1 MFAFKPIICFCA
13 VVISVAAHAQQNEK
27 TLTLLAEEKAP
38 HVIYDAE
45 TGDFGGQEVE
55 LVVSLLDAAGI
66 DYSFVL
72 TPRKRALRRAG
83 VDRNVCLLAI
93 NHTPERD
100 HLFQWVSP
108 TQIGG
113 WAIYQRPDND
123 IALTSLN
130 DMAGYRVVGRLGSQA
145 TDEIE
150 ANINKPVF
158 RAADTDAGVRIL
170 YRKRADLLVVGV
182 NDVAA
187 ATERL
192 GLPPLKKA
200 FDWKPAFFG
209 LACSKDTDF
218 DIIVRLRRANTA
230 RLAMLQ

>member
-1 MFAFKPIICFCA
+1 MFAFRPIICFCA
-13 VVISVAAHAQQNEK
+13 AVLSVAAHAQQDKK
-27 TLTLLAEEKAP
+27 TLTLLAEEKTP

-55 LVVSLLDAAGI
+55 LVVSLLNAANI

-72 TPRKRALRRAG
+72 TPRKRALRRASI
-83 VDRNVCLLAI
+83 DRNVCLLAI

-108 TQIGG
+108 TQVGG

-123 IALTSLN
+123 IVLTSLG
-130 DMAGYRVVGRLGSQA
+130 DMADYRVVGRIGSQA

-150 ANINKPVF
+150 ANIHKPVF

-182 NDVAA
+182 NDVTA

-200 FDWKPAFFG
+200 LDWKPAFFG
-209 LACSKDTDF
+209 LACSMNTET
-218 DIIVRLRRANTA
+218 DIITRLRNANTE
-230 RLAMLQ
+230 RLAKLQ